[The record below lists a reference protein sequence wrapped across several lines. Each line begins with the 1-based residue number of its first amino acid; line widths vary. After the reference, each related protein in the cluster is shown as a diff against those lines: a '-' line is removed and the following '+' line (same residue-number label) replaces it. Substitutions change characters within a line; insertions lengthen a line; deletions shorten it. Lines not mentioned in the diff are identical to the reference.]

1 MAKHWGMNVYSQ
13 ADRKVGNRLQIRFAA
28 LSDDVTA
35 LSTGLADIMRDAR
48 QQMGDKNPRIQ
59 PPLTAQ

>member
-48 QQMGDKNPRIQ
+48 QQMG
-59 PPLTAQ
+59 